1 MLGQEA
7 FSEESEC
14 RKLLFMLTSV
24 EEVLKQSQW
33 LMQRSWGYRSNSEG
47 RGRSRLL
54 GQEI

>member
-33 LMQRSWGYRSNSEG
+33 LMQRSI
-47 RGRSRLL
+47 L
-54 GQEI
+54 GLQKQQ